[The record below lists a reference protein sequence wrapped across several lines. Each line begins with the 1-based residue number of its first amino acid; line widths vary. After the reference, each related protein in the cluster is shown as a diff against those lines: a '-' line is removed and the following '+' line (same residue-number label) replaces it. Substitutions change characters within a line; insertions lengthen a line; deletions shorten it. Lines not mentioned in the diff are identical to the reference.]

1 MLLKMFKNNSL
12 LRRLSGFRRRRENLR
27 LAANDDE
34 VSLLANDK
42 EAWRFP
48 WNEVERIET
57 YKQDLFS
64 VDLICLD
71 FVVESRKLTYHT
83 HEDMQGFRDLW
94 ESMCRRFPSI
104 DEHWLPQVA
113 SPPFATNRKVL
124 YQRRPANEHNQI

>member
-48 WNEVERIET
+48 WNEVET